1 MEGKLRRNFQ
11 GFTDDP
17 SDILIGLGAS
27 AISSFPHLLAQNEKN
42 SGRYRMIASQD
53 QLVANRGMRRTADDR
68 YRAAVIE
75 QLLCQGSAQL
85 GA

>member
-1 MEGKLRRNFQ
+1 MEGKLRRNCQ
-11 GFTDDP
+11 GFADDP
-17 SDILIGLGAS
+17 SDILIGLSAS

-42 SGRYRMIASQD
+42 SGRYRIIASQD
-53 QLVANRGMRRTADDR
+53 QLAANRGMRRTADDR